1 MRYLTTAICLA
12 CSLGAGVALADSIG
26 DVRTGNAAFGDGRYD
41 AAIEAFSRAI
51 LTGDLEPEALAIT
64 FNNRGVAYSE
74 LGDYDRAIKDY
85 QQALT
90 LVPKDPTAIKNLR
103 IAYIRRAAAAARLGD
118 QTAALADY
126 DRAIELEPNHPLAYM
141 RRGQL
146 QLDRGDNAAA
156 IADLTRAQ
164 QLDPAN
170 KDITALLEDAR
181 RAPTAAVAE
190 PAAPAPATGGD
201 RRPRA
206 VAGCHTAGR
215 RERLFDR
222 SGRGPTA
229 PGSWPTC
236 ARDRDGRAG
245 GGAGSR
251 SRSSFWPVLSRDG
264 RREPAPGSGQ
274 RVSKDRRAGAGDHR
288 CGGRR
293 AARLAA
299 DPACR
304 WRQRLGLQEV
314 AGGRRHAVKRRARSR
329 PVRKSTQGDKLAALF
344 ASARARFSLSD
355 LLRLSV
361 KICHQVTASQATC
374 AGGGSRHGIECMR
387 WGERLRSTLFALFVA
402 ALAAATGLS
411 PRGSVHSPRLP
422 DRLGPGRAQCRRR
435 YHPRVAYQD
444 DDALPHLQ
452 RALLRPARSVV
463 AAQGFRPGRRHAAHQ
478 AGSASRRHDRGRGRD
493 HGPGDALGQRCRLG
507 PGGGAGGQRGPVR
520 HGDDAHRPQARHDP
534 HRVPQ
539 RFRAAGRRAAHD
551 RA

>member
-51 LTGDLEPEALAIT
+51 LAGDLEPEALAIT

-190 PAAPAPATGGD
+190 PAAPAPPPPAAIAAPEPSPVATPPAAEND
-201 RRPRA
+201 YSIDP
-206 VAGCHTAGR
+206 AGVQPPQAAGR
-215 RERLFDR
+215 
-222 SGRGPTA
+222 PAPATA
-229 PGSWPTC
+229 TVEP
-236 ARDRDGRAG
+236 
-245 GGAGSR
+245 GAG
-251 SRSSFWPVLSRDG
+251 PVR
-264 RREPAPGSGQ
+264 
-274 RVSKDRRAGAGDHR
+274 
-288 CGGRR
+288 
-293 AARLAA
+293 AA
-299 DPACR
+299 DPASGPSYR
-304 WRQRLGLQEV
+304 VMADVNLRQGPGNEYPKIGALAQGTTVAVVGERLGWLQI
-314 AGGRRHAVKRRARSR
+314 
-329 PVRKSTQGDKLAALF
+329 
-344 ASARARFSLSD
+344 
-355 LLRLSV
+355 RL
-361 KICHQVTASQATC
+361 
-374 AGGGSRHGIECMR
+374 AGGGSGWVYKR
-387 WGERLRSTLFALFVA
+387 WLE
-402 ALAAATGLS
+402 
-411 PRGSVHSPRLP
+411 
-422 DRLGPGRAQCRRR
+422 
-435 YHPRVAYQD
+435 
-444 DDALPHLQ
+444 
-452 RALLRPARSVV
+452 
-463 AAQGFRPGRRHAAHQ
+463 
-478 AGSASRRHDRGRGRD
+478 
-493 HGPGDALGQRCRLG
+493 
-507 PGGGAGGQRGPVR
+507 
-520 HGDDAHRPQARHDP
+520 
-534 HRVPQ
+534 
-539 RFRAAGRRAAHD
+539 AAGTP
-551 RA
+551 